1 MFLNS
6 PSLFHSLL
14 PKETK
19 LQSTQSTEPWLHD
32 WIPKTYSTGL
42 PPPTIP
48 TGQLLW
54 KTLYASA
61 HAGSQFAVIHRDG
74 TKGNP
79 EGVCSLTWLIQGR
92 SGRLAPNAVSSI
104 SSKWVSVGCSRAWH
118 IPQSNKRT
126 FQVGSMNLRALIW
139 PVQNSSC
146 NSHVAADRWKTA
158 GPNGYV

>member
-6 PSLFHSLL
+6 PSLCHSLL

-19 LQSTQSTEPWLHD
+19 LQSTEPWWHD

-42 PPPTIP
+42 PPPASP

-54 KTLYASA
+54 KTPYASA
-61 HAGSQFAVIHRDG
+61 HAGSHSVCCHPQGWHPRDPG
-74 TKGNP
+74 RGLPTTR
-79 EGVCSLTWLIQGR
+79 LTQGR
-92 SGRLAPNAVSSI
+92 GRPAPNAVSSI
-104 SSKWVSVGCSRAWH
+104 SSKCGSVGCSRAQH

-126 FQVGSMNLRALIW
+126 FQVGSVNLRVLIW